1 MHLMLTTLPPHP
13 AWFPPKRG
21 LACSATL
28 HHTPVGPSVCTEAMP
43 TIPSKSPRILAGVLC
58 STFLVDCVI
67 VTSAS
72 EPLLMIECDKEPCC
86 DSDHA
91 GAGRHAALLACV
103 KALARESLSGKEK
116 RSTRVRSGFTVCNC
130 VCRPAASCD
139 LCGRAAAA
147 LRLPPARALF
157 PNQVSLSPLSL
168 SLRPPGSP
176 PRPPAPPGR
185 ADLRIGRG

>member
-1 MHLMLTTLPPHP
+1 M
-13 AWFPPKRG
+13 
-21 LACSATL
+21 
-28 HHTPVGPSVCTEAMP
+28 
-43 TIPSKSPRILAGVLC
+43 LC

-67 VTSAS
+67 VISAS
-72 EPLLMIECDKEPCC
+72 EPLLIMMIECDKEPCC

-103 KALARESLSGKEK
+103 KALEILSGKEK
-116 RSTRVRSGFTVCNC
+116 RSTRVPSGLTVCNC

-157 PNQVSLSPLSL
+157 PNQVSLSESLSL
-168 SLRPPGSP
+168 SLSGRRALPPDPRP
-176 PRPPAPPGR
+176 PRPG
-185 ADLRIGRG
+185 GS